1 MLDLRKGRIRIA
13 TSPEQS
19 RDTIQTPSP
28 FIKKTPMTVCEKE
41 FYERTPRLLREMTDA
56 LKSVA
61 AALNRL
67 DERLASLAPDTAPA
81 TSNSHPKK

>member
-1 MLDLRKGRIRIA
+1 MSKIFPIFVTETR
-13 TSPEQS
+13 E
-19 RDTIQTPSP
+19 
-28 FIKKTPMTVCEKE
+28 KKSPMTVCEKD

-67 DERLASLAPDTAPA
+67 DERLASLAPETAPA
-81 TSNSHPKK
+81 TNNNSHPKK